1 MVAVFQS
8 PISAEEV
15 KAQAI
20 SLGAD
25 LVGVA
30 DAQAMN
36 DHPPYAADPK
46 RPSDISDYD
55 ADRVI
60 VLARRINLG
69 TSRIAKWNERHKYYN
84 DELTITALE
93 ETALELVLWL
103 EKQGYPALIVP
114 PTHVDPW
121 RYDGNPDQH
130 LAPLLSLD
138 HAAVEA
144 GLGTLGLNLQ
154 LLTPEYGP
162 RVMLSAV
169 LTSAPIE
176 PDKRMER
183 ALCQGPK
190 CGRCLSSC
198 PGDVI
203 GQWERDWPACD
214 KYRNPHGFK
223 QLTDFLGEVIDTKDT
238 QIQKEMIRS
247 EDSFNLWQSILRGAG
262 AVTGCR
268 RCQDVCPVGQ
278 DYESLLKD
286 VLDLIPEDSAKK
298 QSSLARMLEAVTA
311 GDYENQSRWIGKLD
325 EN

>member
-1 MVAVFQS
+1 
-8 PISAEEV
+8 
-15 KAQAI
+15 
-20 SLGAD
+20 
-25 LVGVA
+25 
-30 DAQAMN
+30 
-36 DHPPYAADPK
+36 
-46 RPSDISDYD
+46 
-55 ADRVI
+55 
-60 VLARRINLG
+60 
-69 TSRIAKWNERHKYYN
+69 
-84 DELTITALE
+84 
-93 ETALELVLWL
+93 
-103 EKQGYPALIVP
+103 
-114 PTHVDPW
+114 
-121 RYDGNPDQH
+121 
-130 LAPLLSLD
+130 
-138 HAAVEA
+138 
-144 GLGTLGLNLQ
+144 
-154 LLTPEYGP
+154 
-162 RVMLSAV
+162 MLSAV

-183 ALCQGPK
+183 ALCHGPK

-286 VLDLIPEDSAKK
+286 VLDLIPEDSAEK
-298 QSSLARMLEAVTA
+298 QSSLARMLEGLPLVIMKTNLVGLGNLMKTNSHSLGVHIFLICLINNCQLSQLGMVRIQSTA
-311 GDYENQSRWIGKLD
+311 Y
-325 EN
+325 